1 MERNETLEHLKQR
14 LVDSVNR
21 LDKQR
26 ECRLRRENDFVER
39 KLIPIRFQW
48 QRRTENMKKF
58 GRKWRKH
65 RC

>member
-26 ECRLRRENDFVER
+26 ECSLRQEISFVE
-39 KLIPIRFQW
+39 
-48 QRRTENMKKF
+48 
-58 GRKWRKH
+58 
-65 RC
+65 